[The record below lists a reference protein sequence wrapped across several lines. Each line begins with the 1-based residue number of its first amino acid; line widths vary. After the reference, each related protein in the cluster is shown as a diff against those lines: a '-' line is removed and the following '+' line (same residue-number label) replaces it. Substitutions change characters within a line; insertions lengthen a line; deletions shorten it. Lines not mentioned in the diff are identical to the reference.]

1 MKEIRQITCIRCP
14 LGCLLTVEITDG
26 AVTKVEGNLCKRGLE
41 YAQSECIHPV
51 RTLTTTVKVVN
62 GDPLSVRSAEPLPKS
77 LIFDCMAVLRT
88 VSVTAPVSAGTVIV
102 KNICNTGIDMIA
114 TADAGENYLN

>member
-26 AVTKVEGNLCKRGLE
+26 AVTKVEGNLCKRGVE

-51 RTLTTTVKVVN
+51 RTLTTTVKVIH
-62 GDPLSVRSAEPLPKS
+62 GDPLPVRSAEPLPKS

-102 KNICNTGIDMIA
+102 NNICNTGIDMIA